1 MGRILAT
8 FATFVVALFGMATA
22 AHADQIQLTPLIA
35 DVMSPPPTP
44 FKGADSAYH
53 LVYELRLANSSPWN
67 LELIDVA
74 TFSNGAFVFRL
85 GDKELAKRFSI
96 GGRRG
101 AEKTTLTAGQFGV
114 LFIHI
119 GGLSENAVQTSIAH
133 RIVVRRLDTGQ
144 DFTIWSAGESAV
156 NKPTNLVLS
165 PPLRG
170 EGYLAGDGC
179 CDSTR
184 HVRALLPLNGRFALA
199 QRFAIDWEQAGVDM
213 RLVHGE
219 KPDMA
224 DVKSYNIYGKPV
236 YAVADGTV
244 IYRRDDL
251 PEQKPGKLPDGL
263 PIDQAD
269 GNHVVLKLDERTYA
283 LYGHLQTK
291 GVAPLGPVKKGA
303 VLGYVGNTGNTS
315 APHLHFHVM
324 DGPSSLLSNGLPY
337 LIDKFTMTAI
347 DEKGTADFDRAEE
360 TGAPLSLTRYE
371 PKPKTSLLP
380 MDLMVVD
387 FPN

>member
-22 AHADQIQLTPLIA
+22 AHADQLQLTPLIA

-144 DFTIWSAGESAV
+144 DFTVIRYNPDGTLDPSFGYGGSNHVDFAGADDEGDSVAVQKDGRIVMSGVMNNGQDPVTNQEVALRLRSALPSTGS
-156 NKPTNLVLS
+156 KPAST
-165 PPLRG
+165 
-170 EGYLAGDGC
+170 
-179 CDSTR
+179 CDSSTAKSR
-184 HVRALLPLNGRFALA
+184 IWQTSRATTFTASRFTP
-199 QRFAIDWEQAGVDM
+199 W
-213 RLVHGE
+213 
-219 KPDMA
+219 P
-224 DVKSYNIYGKPV
+224 
-236 YAVADGTV
+236 T
-244 IYRRDDL
+244 
-251 PEQKPGKLPDGL
+251 
-263 PIDQAD
+263 
-269 GNHVVLKLDERTYA
+269 
-283 LYGHLQTK
+283 
-291 GVAPLGPVKKGA
+291 
-303 VLGYVGNTGNTS
+303 
-315 APHLHFHVM
+315 
-324 DGPSSLLSNGLPY
+324 
-337 LIDKFTMTAI
+337 
-347 DEKGTADFDRAEE
+347 
-360 TGAPLSLTRYE
+360 E
-371 PKPKTSLLP
+371 P
-380 MDLMVVD
+380 
-387 FPN
+387 